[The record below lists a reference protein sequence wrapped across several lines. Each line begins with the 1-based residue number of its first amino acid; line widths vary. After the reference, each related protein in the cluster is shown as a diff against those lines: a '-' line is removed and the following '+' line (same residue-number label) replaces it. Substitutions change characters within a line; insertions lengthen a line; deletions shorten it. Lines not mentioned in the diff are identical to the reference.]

1 MNDKVRYLVEM
12 EPNMIKGI
20 ALLRL
25 SFERGGNTLYDY
37 ATTSGEFLP
46 LDESEWNLLSHDR
59 MVEVTEGIVEDWAE
73 NSPLGYDTVAK
84 YVV

>member
-1 MNDKVRYLVEM
+1 MSDKVRYLVEM

-25 SFERGGNTLYDY
+25 TFERGGNVLYDF
-37 ATTSGEFLP
+37 ADQNGEFQV
-46 LDESEWNLLSHDR
+46 LDESEWELLPHDS
-59 MVEVTEGIVEDWAE
+59 MAEVTEGIVEAWKEE
-73 NSPLGYDTVAK
+73 NPIGYDTVAK

>member
-25 SFERGGNTLYDY
+25 SLERGGIVLYDF
-37 ATTSGEFLP
+37 ADQNGEFQV
-46 LDESEWNLLSHDR
+46 LDESEWELLPHDN
-59 MVEVTEGIVEDWAE
+59 MTEVTEGIVEAWKEE
-73 NSPLGYDTVAK
+73 NPIGYDTVAK